1 MIRELCQ
8 LPPRLACA
16 TLLLFAGQIGAAAT
30 TLEDA
35 LASALQ
41 RAPEAQDEQLRSA
54 SDWLAGVPTVSASY
68 IDSRQALGTDELEVS
83 LNLPLKSAGRRR
95 LDRELESLQHHY
107 ADASDKY
114 RRWIYS
120 GLIRERAWGH
130 RLAAVDL
137 AAAED
142 KQSLLTGLAERF
154 ARLAA
159 GGAIPR
165 YSSLIV
171 ERARLDAEMA
181 VDAARLDVERE
192 RDAFIAL
199 TGLTSVPEDL
209 SETVPAPSTPDYSQH
224 PALQRMEL
232 ARDREA
238 AVLALSAPDKA
249 NWNFSLVA
257 RNFDGPQFNEQQI
270 GLAVEAPLN
279 FLGTQSS
286 SNLSQRSAAQLDYLL
301 ARDQFWLEVR
311 NRWQA
316 LAVERSHLQRRR
328 ELLERAAKIAD
339 QIEAQVSALEN
350 SNEIEGEIRL
360 QRMLDVLDTRAS
372 LARTEAMIERNV
384 AQRHQAAGR
393 SL

>member
-1 MIRELCQ
+1 MIWELCQ
-8 LPPRLACA
+8 LSPRLACA
-16 TLLLFAGQIGAAAT
+16 TLLLFAGQVGAASI

-35 LASALQ
+35 LASTLR
-41 RAPEAQDEQLRSA
+41 RAPETEDGQLPAA

-83 LNLPLKSAGRRR
+83 LNLPIKSAGRRR
-95 LDRELESLQHHY
+95 LDRELENLKDHY
-107 ADASDKY
+107 ASAIHNY

-130 RLAAVDL
+130 RLAEVDL

-142 KQSLLTGLAERF
+142 KQALLTELAERF
-154 ARLAA
+154 DRLAA
-159 GGAIPR
+159 SGAIPR

-199 TGLTSVPEDL
+199 TGLASVPGDL
-209 SETVPAPSTPDYSQH
+209 SESAPVPSAPNYSQH

-249 NWNFSLVA
+249 SWNLSLVA

-286 SNLSQRSAAQLDYLL
+286 SNRSQRSAAQLDYLL

-328 ELLERAAKIAD
+328 ELLERAATVAD
-339 QIEAQVSALEN
+339 QIEAQVSALES

-372 LARTEAMIERNV
+372 LARTEALIERNV
-384 AQRHQAAGR
+384 AQRHQAAGG